1 MIFMKE
7 KQNKRKMK
15 LGLLALACIPMFV
28 HAQTT
33 PKDSV
38 RIDLNKAIEIAL
50 NESPT
55 IRIAERDIQ
64 MKKYTKSEQIVT
76 LFPNVALVG
85 SYSRT
90 LKKQVMSMDFGGQQM
105 EIEVGTDND
114 YSGGLNFSM
123 PIVNASLWNSLKLS
137 QMDVEMTFEKAR
149 ASKLSLINEVK
160 KAYYT
165 MLFARESYEVLQ
177 KNYDN
182 IVLTNNNVLNKYN
195 QGMASEFEK
204 LRAEVQMKNQRP
216 ALLSAKNNLELAT
229 MMLKVMIGLNVDE
242 AIIFDGKLSDY
253 EQLLKN
259 NTIPNVDSLSLAN
272 NAQLTQMFLLEKQLE
287 KSKDIIISSAC
298 PSLHLSGNYQYM
310 TMNNDFK
317 FADYK
322 WNPYSMIGINLSIPL
337 VSWAGTAYKIKS
349 SNLNIENIKDQRLAL
364 ERNLKI
370 SVNNSIINI
379 KNAIEQLESNK
390 ETMMQ
395 AEKAYEISLKQY
407 EIGMSTWLDLS
418 SAELAYVGAKLS
430 YNQSIFNYLTAYA
443 KLNETIGKE

>member
-1 MIFMKE
+1 MKE
-7 KQNKRKMK
+7 KQSKGK
-15 LGLLALACIPMFV
+15 LKTWMLVLLCLPMLA

-33 PKDSV
+33 SHDSV

-64 MKKYTKSEQIVT
+64 MKKYTKTEQIIT
-76 LFPNVALVG
+76 LFPNASLVG
-85 SYSRT
+85 SYNRT
-90 LKKQVMSMDFGGQQM
+90 LKKQVMTMDFGGQSM
-105 EIEVGTDND
+105 EIEVGTDNN
-114 YSGGLNFSM
+114 YSGGINFSM
-123 PIVNASLWNSLKLS
+123 PIVNASLWNSITLS
-137 QMDVEMTFEKAR
+137 QMDVEMAFESAR

-165 MLFARESYEVLQ
+165 LLFAKESYEVLQ

-182 IVLTNNNVLNKYN
+182 IVLTYNNVLNKYN

-216 ALLSAKNNLELAT
+216 ALLSAKSNLELAT
-229 MMLKVMIGLNVDE
+229 MMLKVMMGLNVDE
-242 AIIFDGKLSDY
+242 AVVFEGSLSDY

-259 NTIPNVDSLSLAN
+259 NTIPNVDSLSLTN
-272 NAQLTQMFLLEKQLE
+272 NAQLSQLLLVEKQLE

-298 PSLHLSGNYQYM
+298 PSLHLSGNYQYT

-322 WNPYSMIGINLSIPL
+322 WNPYSMIGLSLSIPL

-349 SNLNIENIKDQRLAL
+349 SNLNIENMKDQRLAL

-370 SVNNSIINI
+370 SINNSIINI
-379 KNAIEQLESNK
+379 KNAIEELESNK
-390 ETMMQ
+390 ETMLQ

-443 KLNETIGKE
+443 KLDETIGKE

>member
-1 MIFMKE
+1 MKE
-7 KQNKRKMK
+7 KQSKRKMK
-15 LGLLALACIPMFV
+15 LGFLALLCLPMLA
-28 HAQTT
+28 HAQAT
-33 PKDSV
+33 PHDSI

-64 MKKYTKSEQIVT
+64 TKKYTKTEQIIT
-76 LFPNVALVG
+76 LFPNASLIG

-90 LKKQVMSMDFGGQQM
+90 LKKQVMTMDFGGQVM
-105 EIEVGTDND
+105 EIEVGTDNN

-123 PIVNASLWNSLKLS
+123 PIVNASLWNSIKLS
-137 QMDVEMTFEKAR
+137 QMDVEMAFESAR

-165 MLFARESYEVLQ
+165 LLFAKESYEVLQ

-182 IVLTNNNVLNKYN
+182 IVLTYNNVLSKYN

-216 ALLSAKNNLELAT
+216 ALLSAKSNLELAA

-242 AIIFDGKLSDY
+242 AIVFDGKLSDY

-259 NTIPNVDSLSLAN
+259 NAIPNVDSLSLAN
-272 NAQLTQMFLLEKQLE
+272 NAQLTQLRLLEKQLE

-298 PSLHLSGNYQYM
+298 PSLHLSGNYQYT

-322 WNPYSMIGINLSIPL
+322 WNPYSMIGLSLSIPL

-349 SNLNIENIKDQRLAL
+349 SNLNIENMKDQRLAL

-370 SVNNSIINI
+370 SINNSIINI
-379 KNAIEQLESNK
+379 KNAIEELESNK
-390 ETMMQ
+390 ETMLQ

-443 KLNETIGKE
+443 KLDETIGKE